1 MRKFTALIIALI
13 IIAAPMGVAFAH
25 EAVYIENSDF
35 SKVYSDGIPEGW
47 YAEAWY
53 DEGGEYEIDTVQ
65 MDGVNCLHIIS
76 YQDNDVRLCKEI
88 SVEPNS
94 YYRISCEIKTLVV
107 EYGGGANLSVVN
119 TFAASEPV
127 YKADDWVPA
136 ELVGRTERGMD
147 TMTICLR
154 LGGYGSLSLGE
165 AWFRNLAVE
174 KLDSVPEGA
183 DVQDIAVVYA
193 QSGGGDDTGNNGGLP
208 VGAMLVAVIGTAAAG
223 VFMYRRFIRSGDTLS
238 LGEKNSNGAAALLLL
253 SAFFIRCALS
263 VVFYGHSTD
272 INCFMAWAYYLAEGG
287 PGVFYTSGFFAD
299 YPPGYM
305 YILWLIGEL
314 ADLLGVS
321 YGSTAHA
328 LMIKLPAI
336 IADLGAAYLV
346 YKLASK
352 RCSNGASL
360 ALMAFVAFNPAMAF
374 ISGGWGQVDQVLT
387 LLLLLVVFLFEEDRL
402 EIAGLVYGVSI
413 ITKPQALIAGPMFAA
428 AYFAKVY
435 SGGRKYALRT
445 VVSVIAAVA
454 AIFALSLPFKGTQE
468 PLWFM
473 EKLMGTATS
482 YPYAS
487 IEAFNMMALL
497 GGNWAPV
504 SSKVLGLTYG
514 AWGTVFIVLSCAGS
528 IWLYLKAKKDKG
540 CLALSLGLMLAAI
553 FTFGQYMHER
563 YVFPVLMLIMIA
575 FLYYGDRRLIIA
587 YIMFTCALLLNTS
600 AAFVITD
607 HVDWRG
613 TGYDFITFIGSIMTV
628 ASFAY
633 LAAVCRDILTG
644 REKRPAL
651 TEKIKPVENR
661 PALAKADKM
670 PSFAKKDRVYCIALT
685 LIYGIA
691 ALLNLG
697 TTVAPESYWL
707 GDWQSGEVEITFDG
721 PAEIHEIRV
730 FGGIEEGG
738 AMLTFDSGDTVE
750 YQQVNGDMF
759 RWIQLDG
766 VGGIAAEGVTLQ
778 VDYGDIWLNE
788 IAFFNKEGK
797 LIPAYSE
804 DAPELVDE
812 QETVPEVPSYMNGM
826 YFDELYHGRTAYEH
840 LHGLDP
846 YENSHPPLGK
856 VFIMLG
862 IAVFGMNAFGWRIMG
877 TLFGIAMVPIM
888 YAFSR
893 RLFKN
898 SEYALL
904 GAGLFAFDFM
914 HFTQTRIATIDVYGV
929 FFIILMYHF
938 MYQYYCMNFH
948 TDGLKVTLKPLGLAG
963 LFFGL
968 GAASKWICIYAGGG
982 LAVILFTSLYKRY
995 REYICLRDSENSAE
1009 REAVKGFWRNTV
1021 STLLWCCVFYIA
1033 VPVAIYIA
1041 SYIPYMLA
1049 ENPYDLAG
1057 VWGVQEFMFSYHS
1070 GLTATHP
1077 YQSSWWQWPL
1087 DLRPVWYFINYNLPN
1102 GQSSTISAFGN
1113 PAVWWVCSAG
1123 AVALMIKLL
1132 RGKIKGS
1139 EGIFVLLVG
1148 LGANYLPWVLVSRC
1162 TFAYH
1167 FFASVPFIILLT
1179 LYLLSYM
1186 EERKPELKW
1195 IKWAWL
1201 GIAVVLFILYY
1212 PVISGAPAPTSYIK
1226 ALELLPGWDFL
1237 GY

>member
-1 MRKFTALIIALI
+1 MRKLLAVLFAVMTV
-13 IIAAPMGVAFAH
+13 AAPMGAAFAD
-25 EAVYIENSDF
+25 EAIYIENADF
-35 SKVYSDGIPEGW
+35 SDTYSDGIPTGW

-53 DEGGEYEIDTVQ
+53 DEAEDHKIDTVQ
-65 MDGVNCLHIIS
+65 RDGEACLHIVN
-76 YQDNDVRLCKEI
+76 YRDNDVRLCKEI
-88 SVEPNS
+88 EVEPNS
-94 YYRISCEIKTLVV
+94 YYRLSCEVKTQGV
-107 EYGGGANLSVVN
+107 EYGGGANVSVVD

-127 YKADDWVPA
+127 YSANGWTTI
-136 ELVGRTERGMD
+136 ELTGRTERGMD
-147 TMTICLR
+147 SMVVCLR
-154 LGGYGSLSLGE
+154 LGGYGSLSMGE
-165 AWFRNLAVE
+165 AWFRNFSVT
-174 KLDSVPEGA
+174 KLDNAPEGV
-183 DVQDIAVVYA
+183 DVKDIAIAAA
-193 QSGGGDDTGNNGGLP
+193 QSNGGDTGGAAGLP
-208 VGAMLVAVIGTAAAG
+208 IGAILAAVIGTAVIG
-223 VFMYRRFIRSGDTLS
+223 VFCYKKFILPQDNFI
-238 LGEKNSNGAAALLLL
+238 EKEKGTAAPVALLLL
-253 SAFFIRCALS
+253 AAFCIRCALS
-263 VVFYGHSTD
+263 VIFYGHSTD
-272 INCFMAWAYYLAEGG
+272 LNCFMAWAYYLAEDG
-287 PGVFYTSGFFAD
+287 PSVFYTSGFFAD

-305 YILWLIGEL
+305 YVLWFVGSISK
-314 ADLLGVS
+314 LLNLS

-328 LMIKLPAI
+328 LLIKMPAI
-336 IADLGAAYLV
+336 LADLGAAYLI
-346 YKLASK
+346 YSMASK
-352 RCSNGASL
+352 RYSHNVSL

-374 ISGGWGQVDQVLT
+374 ISGGWGQVDQILA
-387 LLLLLVVFLFEEDRL
+387 LLLLLTVYLFEEDRL
-402 EIAGLVYGVSI
+402 ELAGLVYGIAI
-413 ITKPQALIAGPMFAA
+413 ITKPQALMAGPLLAA

-435 SGGRKYALRT
+435 SGGYRYAIRT
-445 VVSVIAAVA
+445 AASVVIAVA

-487 IEAFNMMALL
+487 VEAFNFMALM

-504 SSKVLGLTYG
+504 GERILGLAYG
-514 AWGTVFIVLSCAGS
+514 TWGTIFIVLSCIGS
-528 IWLYLKAKKDKG
+528 IWLYLRSKRDKG
-540 CLALSLGLMLAAI
+540 SLALCLALMLSGI
-553 FTFGQYMHER
+553 FAFGQYMHER

-575 FLYYGDRRLIIA
+575 FLYYGDRRLIISF
-587 YIMFTCALLLNTS
+587 IMLTCSLLLNVL

-607 HVDWRG
+607 HVEWR
-613 TGYDFITFIGSIMTV
+613 TGGYEFLTIMGSVLTV
-628 ASFAY
+628 ASVVY
-633 LAAVCRDILTG
+633 LAAVCLDILAGRIKLPAFIG
-644 REKRPAL
+644 REKQRDIILMKKEP
-651 TEKIKPVENR
+651 
-661 PALAKADKM
+661 M
-670 PSFAKKDRVYCIALT
+670 PHFGKKDRLYCIGLT
-685 LIYGIA
+685 VIYGII

-697 TTVAPESYWL
+697 TTQAPESYWR
-707 GDWQSGEVEITFDG
+707 GDWQSGTVEISFEDTV
-721 PAEIHEIRV
+721 EISEIWV

-738 AMLTFDSGDTVE
+738 AILEFDGGEAVE
-750 YQQVNGDMF
+750 YKQYNSDMF
-759 RWIQLDG
+759 RWEIISEEDITASSVRL
-766 VGGIAAEGVTLQ
+766 T

-788 IAFFNKEGK
+788 IAFMDVNGE
-797 LIPAYSE
+797 LISAYSE
-804 DAPELVDE
+804 AAPELVDE
-812 QETVPEVPSYMNGM
+812 PDVVPDVPSYMNGM

-862 IAVFGMNAFGWRIMG
+862 IAVFGMNAFGWRIAG

-888 YAFSR
+888 YAFGR

-898 SEYALL
+898 SEYALV

-929 FFIILMYHF
+929 FFIILMYHY

-948 TDGLKVTLKPLGLAG
+948 TDGLKATLKPLGLAG

-982 LAVILFTSLYKRY
+982 LAVILFTSLFRRY
-995 REYICLRDSENSAE
+995 REYLHFCDSENGAE
-1009 REAVKGFWRNTV
+1009 REAVKDFKRNTIL
-1021 STLLWCCVFYIA
+1021 TLLWCCVFYIA
-1033 VPVAIYIA
+1033 VPVIIYIA

-1057 VWGVQEFMFSYHS
+1057 IWGVQEFMFSYHS

-1087 DLRPVWYFINYNLPN
+1087 DLRPVWYFINYSVPR
-1102 GQSSTISAFGN
+1102 GMSSTISAFGN
-1113 PAVWWVCSAG
+1113 PAVWWICSAG
-1123 AVALMIKLL
+1123 AVTVMIKLL
-1132 RGKIKGS
+1132 NGRLKGN

-1179 LYLLSYM
+1179 LYLLM
-1186 EERKPELKW
+1186 DIERRRPKLKW
-1195 IKWAWL
+1195 LKWAWL
-1201 GIAVVLFILYY
+1201 GVAVALFAAYY
-1212 PVISGAPAPTSYIK
+1212 PVISGVPAPTDYIK

>member
-1 MRKFTALIIALI
+1 MRKLFASIFVLIIV
-13 IIAAPMGVAFAH
+13 AAPMGAAFAD
-25 EAVYIENSDF
+25 EAIHIENADF
-35 SKVYSDGIPEGW
+35 SDTYSDGIPSGW

-53 DEGGEYEIDTVQ
+53 DEGGEYDIETVQ
-65 MDGVNCLHIIS
+65 KDGETCLHIVN

-88 SVEPNS
+88 AVEPNS

-107 EYGGGANLSVVN
+107 EYGGGANVSVVD

-127 YKADDWVPA
+127 YKTDDWTRA
-136 ELVGRTERGMD
+136 ELIGKTDRDMES
-147 TMTICLR
+147 MTVCLR
-154 LGGYGSLSLGE
+154 LGGYGSLSIGE
-165 AWFRNLAVE
+165 AWFKDFSVT
-174 KLDSVPEGA
+174 KLDSAPEGA
-183 DVQDIAVVYA
+183 EVQDISIASA
-193 QSGGGDDTGNNGGLP
+193 QPGGSDTDSTGGLP
-208 VGAMLVAVIGTAAAG
+208 VGAMLAAVIGTALAG
-223 VFMYRRFIRSGDTLS
+223 MILYRKFILPKDDLVNS
-238 LGEKNSNGAAALLLL
+238 EKTSFGPAALLLL
-253 SAFFIRCALS
+253 AAFCVRCALS
-263 VVFYGHSTD
+263 VIFYGHSTD

-305 YILWLIGEL
+305 YVLWLAGSI
-314 ADLLGVS
+314 AKLLNIS

-328 LMIKLPAI
+328 LLIKMPAI
-336 IADLGAAYLV
+336 LTDLAAAYVV
-346 YKLASK
+346 YRLASK
-352 RCSNGASL
+352 RYSFNVSL

-374 ISGGWGQVDQVLT
+374 ISGGWGQVDQILT
-387 LLLLLVVFLFEEDRL
+387 LLLLLTVYLFEEDRL
-402 EIAGLVYGVSI
+402 ELAGLIYGIAI
-413 ITKPQALIAGPMFAA
+413 ITKPQALMAGPLLAA

-435 SGGRKYALRT
+435 SGGGKYALRT
-445 VVSVIAAVA
+445 LISVIAAVA
-454 AIFALSLPFKGTQE
+454 AIFAMSLPFKGSQE
-468 PLWFM
+468 PMWFM

-487 IEAFNMMALL
+487 IEAFNLMALL
-497 GGNWAPV
+497 GGNWASV
-504 SSKVLGLTYG
+504 SGEMLGLTYG
-514 AWGTVFIVLSCAGS
+514 AWGTIFIVLSCGGS
-528 IWLYLKAKKDKG
+528 IWLYIKSKKDRG
-540 CLALSLGLMLAAI
+540 SLALCLALMLSAI
-553 FTFGQYMHER
+553 FAFGQYMHER
-563 YVFPVLMLIMIA
+563 YVFPVLMLIIIA
-575 FLYYGDRRLIIA
+575 FLHYGDRRLIVS
-587 YIMFTCALLLNTS
+587 YVMFTCGLLLNAL

-607 HVDWRG
+607 HVDWR
-613 TGYDFITFIGSIMTV
+613 TGGYEFITIVGSLLTIV
-628 ASFAY
+628 SVVY
-633 LAAVCRDILTG
+633 LAGVCVDVLMG
-644 REKRPAL
+644 RVRHPAFAAKEKRTA
-651 TEKIKPVENR
+651 PV
-661 PALAKADKM
+661 LAAAASM
-670 PSFAKKDRVYCIALT
+670 PRFSKKDRLYCIGLT
-685 LIYGIA
+685 VIYGII

-697 TTVAPESYWL
+697 TTQAPESFWR
-707 GDWQSGEVEITFDG
+707 GDWQSGTVEIRFDDTV
-721 PAEIHEIRV
+721 EIADIWV

-738 AMLTFDSGDTVE
+738 AILEFDSGETVE
-750 YQQVNGDMF
+750 YKQYNSDMF
-759 RWIQLDG
+759 RWESISQANISASSVRL
-766 VGGIAAEGVTLQ
+766 T

-788 IAFFNKEGK
+788 IAFIDKDGN
-797 LIPAYSE
+797 LIRAFSE

-812 QETVPEVPSYMNGM
+812 PDMVPEMPSYMNGM

-862 IAVFGMNAFGWRIMG
+862 IAVFGMNAFGWRIVG

-888 YAFSR
+888 YAYGR

-898 SEYALL
+898 SEYALV

-929 FFIILMYHF
+929 FFIILMYHY

-948 TDGLKVTLKPLGLAG
+948 TDGLKATLKPLGIAG

-982 LAVILFTSLYKRY
+982 LAVILFTSLFRRY
-995 REYICLRDSENSAE
+995 REYIHFRDSEDAAE
-1009 REAVKGFWRNTV
+1009 REAVKDFKRNTIL
-1021 STLLWCCVFYIA
+1021 TLLWCCVFYIA
-1033 VPVAIYIA
+1033 VPVIIYIA
-1041 SYIPYMLA
+1041 SYIPYTLA
-1049 ENPYDLAG
+1049 DNPYDLAG

-1087 DLRPVWYFINYNLPN
+1087 DLRPVWYFINYNVPS
-1102 GQSSTISAFGN
+1102 GMSSTISAFGN

-1123 AVALMIKLL
+1123 AVALMIKLVKG
-1132 RGKIKGS
+1132 RIKAE
-1139 EGIFVLLVG
+1139 EGMFVLLVG

-1179 LYLLSYM
+1179 LYLLKDM
-1186 EERKPELKW
+1186 EQKRPELKW
-1195 IKWAWL
+1195 VKWAWL
-1201 GIAVVLFILYY
+1201 GVAVALFAAYY
-1212 PVISGAPAPTSYIK
+1212 PVISGVPAPTDYIK

>member
-1 MRKFTALIIALI
+1 MRKLFAI
-13 IIAAPMGVAFAH
+13 IIGLMMVAAPMGAALAD
-25 EAVYIENSDF
+25 EAVYIENADF
-35 SKVYSDGIPEGW
+35 SDTYTDGIPAGW
-47 YAEAWY
+47 YVEAWY
-53 DEGGEYEIDTVQ
+53 DADEDYDVEIVTV
-65 MDGVNCLHIIS
+65 DGDNCLHIIN
-76 YQDNDVRLCKEI
+76 YCDNDVRLCKEI
-88 SVEPNS
+88 EIEPNS
-94 YYRISCEIKTLVV
+94 FYRISCEVKTQAG
-107 EYGGGANLSVVN
+107 EYGGGANVSVVD

-127 YKADDWVPA
+127 YGAQEWTRT
-136 ELVGRTERGMD
+136 EFIGRTQRGMD
-147 TMTICLR
+147 SMIVCLR
-154 LGGYGSLSLGE
+154 LGGYGSLSIGE
-165 AWFRNLAVE
+165 AWFRNFSVT
-174 KLDSVPEGA
+174 KLDGVSDGV
-183 DVQDIAVVYA
+183 DVQDIAVVSA
-193 QSGGGDDTGNNGGLP
+193 QPEENNDDGPGGLP
-208 VGAMLVAVIGTAAAG
+208 IGAMLAAVIITAAVG
-223 VFMYRRFIRSGDTLS
+223 IFLYRMFILNKDELMD
-238 LGEKNSNGAAALLLL
+238 GEDYRETPVILLLI

-272 INCFMAWAYYLAEGG
+272 INCFMAWAYYLAEDG

-305 YILWLIGEL
+305 YVLWLVGSI
-314 ADLLGVS
+314 AKLLNIS
-321 YGSTAHA
+321 YGSTAYA
-328 LMIKLPAI
+328 LIVKIPAML
-336 IADLGAAYLV
+336 ADIGAGYIV
-346 YKLASK
+346 YKMAAK
-352 RCSNGASL
+352 RRSFNTSL

-374 ISGGWGQVDQVLT
+374 ISGGWGQVDQILT
-387 LLLLLVVFLFEEDRL
+387 LLLLLAVYLFEEDRL
-402 EIAGLVYGVSI
+402 ELAGLVYGISI
-413 ITKPQALIAGPMFAA
+413 ITKPQALMAGPLLAA

-435 SGGRKYALRT
+435 SGGRKYAVRT

-454 AIFALSLPFKGTQE
+454 AIFIMSLPFKGTQQ

-487 IEAFNMMALL
+487 VEAFNFMALL

-504 SSKVLGLTYG
+504 DEKVLGVTYG
-514 AWGTVFIVLSCAGS
+514 FWGTILIVLSCAGS
-528 IWLYLKAKKDKG
+528 IWLYLKSKKDKG
-540 CLALSLGLMLAAI
+540 SLSLCLALMLAAI
-553 FTFGQYMHER
+553 FAFGQYMHER
-563 YVFPVLMLIMIA
+563 YVFPVLMLIIIA
-575 FLYYGDRRLIIA
+575 FIYHGDRRLIISF
-587 YIMFTCALLLNTS
+587 IMFTCGLLLNT
-600 AAFVITD
+600 AAAYVITD

-613 TGYDFITFIGSIMTV
+613 SGYDFITAIGSIITV
-628 ASFAY
+628 VSTVY
-633 LAAVCRDILTG
+633 LAKICAEILSG
-644 REKRPAL
+644 RVVRPA
-651 TEKIKPVENR
+651 
-661 PALAKADKM
+661 PAGKTKHAEVVLAKSDH
-670 PSFAKKDRVYCIALT
+670 PSGFSKKDRLYCIGLT
-685 LIYGIA
+685 VIYGLI

-697 TTVAPESYWL
+697 TIQAPESYWR
-707 GDWQSGEVEITFDG
+707 GDWQSGSVEIRFEDTV
-721 PAEIHEIRV
+721 EISEIWV

-738 AMLTFDSGDTVE
+738 AVLEFDSGDEIE
-750 YQQVNGDMF
+750 YKQLNGDMF
-759 RWIQLDG
+759 RWEVISEEAITASN
-766 VGGIAAEGVTLQ
+766 VSFT

-788 IAFFNKEGK
+788 IAFIDANGNV
-797 LIPAYSE
+797 IPAYSE

-812 QETVPEVPSYMNGM
+812 QDTVPDMPSYMNGM

-862 IAVFGMNAFGWRIMG
+862 IAVFGMNAFGWRIVG

-888 YAFSR
+888 YAFAKKM
-893 RLFKN
+893 FKN
-898 SEYALL
+898 SEYALV

-929 FFIILMYHF
+929 FFIILMYYY

-948 TDGLKVTLKPLGLAG
+948 TDGLKATLKPLGLAG

-982 LAVILFTSLYKRY
+982 LAVILFTSLFKRY
-995 REYICLRDSENSAE
+995 REYLHFCDSDDDAE
-1009 REAVKGFWRNTV
+1009 REAVKDFKRNTLL
-1021 STLLWCCVFYIA
+1021 TLLWCCVFYIA
-1033 VPVAIYIA
+1033 VPVIIYIA

-1057 VWGVQEFMFSYHS
+1057 IWGVQEFMFSYHS

-1087 DLRPVWYFINYNLPN
+1087 DMRPVWYFINYNLPN
-1102 GQSSTISAFGN
+1102 GMSSTISAFGN

-1123 AVALMIKLL
+1123 AAALMVKLVQGRIKAD
-1132 RGKIKGS
+1132 

-1179 LYLLSYM
+1179 LHLLRDA
-1186 EERKPELKW
+1186 EQQRPELKW
-1195 IKWAWL
+1195 VKWAWL
-1201 GIAVVLFILYY
+1201 GAAVILFGMYY
-1212 PVISGAPAPTSYIK
+1212 PVISGMPASTDYIK
-1226 ALELLPGWDFL
+1226 ALEFLPGWDFL

>member
-1 MRKFTALIIALI
+1 MRKFTALLIALI
-13 IIAAPMGVAFAH
+13 IIAAPMGVAFAD

-35 SKVYSDGIPEGW
+35 SEVYSDGIPTGW
-47 YAEAWY
+47 YSEAWY

-65 MDGVNCLHIIS
+65 MDGVSCLHIIS
-76 YQDNDVRLCKEI
+76 CQDNDVRLCKEI
-88 SVEPNS
+88 TAEPNS
-94 YYRISCEIKTLVV
+94 YYRFSCDVKTAGI
-107 EYGGGANLSVVN
+107 EYGGGANISVVD

-127 YKADDWVPA
+127 YGAEDWTRI
-136 ELVGRTERGMD
+136 EFVGRTERGMD
-147 TMTICLR
+147 SMIVCLR
-154 LGGYGSLSLGE
+154 LGGYGSLSMGE
-165 AWFRNLAVE
+165 AWFKNLSVE
-174 KLDSVPEGA
+174 KLDKAPA
-183 DVQDIAVVYA
+183 DTEIQDIAYAYA
-193 QSGGGDDTGNNGGLP
+193 QSDSNAGSKPNGLP
-208 VGAMLVAVIGTAAAG
+208 VGAMFMAVIGTAVAG
-223 VFMYRRFIRSGDTLS
+223 ILCCRRFILPKDIIAEEEREPIIS
-238 LGEKNSNGAAALLLL
+238 AALLLL
-253 SAFFIRCALS
+253 SAFCIRCALS
-263 VVFYGHSTD
+263 IVFYGHSTD
-272 INCFMAWAYYLAEGG
+272 INCFMAWAYYLAEDG

-305 YILWLIGEL
+305 YVLWLAGGISKL
-314 ADLLGVS
+314 FDIP
-321 YGSTAHA
+321 YGSDLHA
-328 LMIKLPAI
+328 LIIKLPAI
-336 IADLGAAYLV
+336 IADLGAVYLV
-346 YKLASK
+346 YKMASK
-352 RCSNGASL
+352 RCSNGVSL

-387 LLLLLVVFLFEEDRL
+387 LLLLLAVYLFEQDRL
-402 EIAGLVYGVSI
+402 ELAGIVYGISI
-413 ITKPQALIAGPMFAA
+413 ITKPQALMAGPLLAA

-435 SGGRKYALRT
+435 SGGYKYALRT
-445 VVSVIAAVA
+445 AVSVIAAVTA
-454 AIFALSLPFKGTQE
+454 VFALSLPFKGTQE

-487 IEAFNMMALL
+487 VEAFNFMALL

-504 SSKVLGLTYG
+504 GKKLLGLTYG
-514 AWGTVFIVLSCAGS
+514 TWGTVLIVLSCAGS

-540 CLALSLGLMLAAI
+540 CLALSLALMLAAI

-575 FLYYGDRRLIIA
+575 FLCYGDRRLITA
-587 YIMFTCALLLNTS
+587 YIMFTCALLLNVA

-613 TGYDFITFIGSIMTV
+613 SGYDFITYVGSVMTV
-628 ASFAY
+628 VSFGY
-633 LAAVCRDILTG
+633 LAFVCRDILAG
-644 REKRPAL
+644 GEKQPAF
-651 TEKIKPVENR
+651 TEKAKNRDNMPVIT
-661 PALAKADKM
+661 KSSKM
-670 PSFAKKDRVYCIALT
+670 PSFAKKDRLYCIVLT
-685 LIYGIA
+685 LVYGIA

-697 TTVAPESYWL
+697 TTQAPESYWL

-721 PAEIHEIRV
+721 AVNISEIWV

-750 YQQVNGDMF
+750 YQQTNGDMF
-759 RWIQLDG
+759 RWVAL
-766 VGGIAAEGVTLQ
+766 EGVNAIKASGLTVS

-788 IAFFNKEGK
+788 IAFFDENGK
-797 LIPAYSE
+797 LIPAYSS

-812 QETVPEVPSYMNGM
+812 QDSVPEVPSYMNGM

-862 IAVFGMNAFGWRIMG
+862 IAVFGMNAFGWRIVG
-877 TLFGIAMVPIM
+877 TLFGIAMVPVM
-888 YAFSR
+888 YAFGR

-898 SEYALL
+898 SEYALV

-929 FFIILMYHF
+929 FFIILMYHC

-948 TDGLKVTLKPLGLAG
+948 TDGLKATLKPLGLAG

-995 REYICLRDSENSAE
+995 REYVCFRDSEDSSE
-1009 REAVKGFWRNTV
+1009 REAVKDFWRNTI

-1033 VPVAIYIA
+1033 VPAAIYLA

-1087 DLRPVWYFINYNLPN
+1087 DLRPVWYFINYNLP
-1102 GQSSTISAFGN
+1102 GGMSSTISAFGN
-1113 PAVWWVCSAG
+1113 PAVWWVCSTGTAM
-1123 AVALMIKLL
+1123 LMIKLL
-1132 RGKIKGS
+1132 RGRIKGN

-1179 LYLLSYM
+1179 LYLLADM
-1186 EERKPELKW
+1186 EERRPDLKW
-1195 IKWAWL
+1195 VKWAWL
-1201 GIAVVLFILYY
+1201 GITVALFMLYY
-1212 PVISGAPAPTSYIK
+1212 PVISGAPASTSYIK